1 MPSDQA
7 PPPGQP
13 DDAPKA
19 APKATPAA
27 PDREA
32 LQASM
37 REFAE
42 SAGAVAAASLR
53 LQMMMLE
60 QAREMMDDVSG
71 LFAQDTG
78 KRRDDA

>member
-13 DDAPKA
+13 DDAPN
-19 APKATPAA
+19 ATSAA

-37 REFAE
+37 RDFAE
-42 SAGAVAAASLR
+42 SASAVAAASLR

-60 QAREMMDDVSG
+60 QAREMIDDLSG

-78 KRRDDA
+78 KRRDKA